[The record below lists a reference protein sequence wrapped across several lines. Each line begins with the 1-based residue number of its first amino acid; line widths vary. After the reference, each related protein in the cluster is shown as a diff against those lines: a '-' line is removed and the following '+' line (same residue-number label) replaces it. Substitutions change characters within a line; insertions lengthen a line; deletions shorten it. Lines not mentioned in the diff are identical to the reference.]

1 MTRGPMWRD
10 PPAIVRQASVTLTL
24 TGKVGAMFPI
34 VDDLVPVADAGI
46 FDPGGTASVIVNGLT
61 RGHNEIC
68 AKTTPNAV
76 VTDREAVSCVDVVYI
91 P

>member
-1 MTRGPMWRD
+1 MGTGEP
-10 PPAIVRQASVTLTL
+10 SVPRSNPEKHYP
-24 TGKVGAMFPI
+24 GIGFYRSNDGGATF
-34 VDDLVPVADAGI
+34 DLIDH
-46 FDPGGTASVIVNGLT
+46 PGGTASVMVNGLT